1 MASPGIAV
9 AGDALV
15 WRVGRAP
22 DPWAWVDRSYAG
34 HNRWDDANG
43 VFRTI
48 YAGDSLYACFVELL
62 AYARPDVGL
71 DGSDLLACIVE
82 DPADAAEHPVSAAGA
97 LPRDWIQA
105 RMVASAKLT
114 GSFAD
119 MRSSEMIA
127 ALRPQFVQ
135 LALRLGYHDFDAAAV
150 KSAQHR
156 ALTQQVASYLYTL
169 VSDHGVFLYD
179 GIRFASRHGDDLV
192 LWAIFERAG
201 DEPASQHLQQTGTPC
216 LVDLSDKELNKAMS
230 LHHLSWLP

>member
-156 ALTQQVASYLYTL
+156 ALTQQVASYLCTL
-169 VSDHGVFLYD
+169 VTDHGVFLYEASALKRLYLVTRSLD
-179 GIRFASRHGDDLV
+179 PTGGGRAPWVMRWKPALNAFAITFAGRFEQAND
-192 LWAIFERAG
+192 F
-201 DEPASQHLQQTGTPC
+201 
-216 LVDLSDKELNKAMS
+216 
-230 LHHLSWLP
+230 

>member
-34 HNRWDDANG
+34 RNRWDDANG

-156 ALTQQVASYLYTL
+156 ALTQQVASYLCTL
-169 VSDHGVFLYD
+169 VTDHGVFLYEASALKRLYLVTRSLD
-179 GIRFASRHGDDLV
+179 PTGGGRAPWVMRWKPALNAFAITFAGRFEQAND
-192 LWAIFERAG
+192 F
-201 DEPASQHLQQTGTPC
+201 
-216 LVDLSDKELNKAMS
+216 
-230 LHHLSWLP
+230 